1 MAFIIFNEQHIT
13 NLTNNLFCLDEEAQE
28 EPREAADERVH
39 GLVAAG
45 AAEDHRPEPG
55 RPQRGDLQE
64 PGQGV
69 AGALRGGEAALHR
82 RGGAAETAAPEG
94 VPRLQV

>member
-1 MAFIIFNEQHIT
+1 MICALNCDTCLTLIFILDPKEQK
-13 NLTNNLFCLDEEAQE
+13 
-28 EPREAADERVH
+28 EPREASYERLH
-39 GLVAAG
+39 ALVPAG
-45 AAEDHRPEPG
+45 AEEDHREEPG

>member
-1 MAFIIFNEQHIT
+1 MTIIIIIYFVS
-13 NLTNNLFCLDEEAQE
+13 DEEAQE

-45 AAEDHRPEPG
+45 AEEDYLQEPR
-55 RPQRGDLQE
+55 RPQRRDLQE
-64 PGQGV
+64 PREGV
-69 AGALRGGEAALHR
+69 EGALRGGEAALHR
-82 RGGAAETAAPEG
+82 RVRAPEAAPPEG